1 MEATSLVCVWAALLC
16 YTQDAGSRYRF
27 AQGTV
32 QGSIGQRTLAWAE
45 NHLRYLV
52 CGHTL
57 QPLCYRLCSHDRNQM
72 VWTDGGHSS
81 SAPTGPQPLQAQIA
95 FQQKRCAYGLP
106 QQWPHLLAERWS
118 HPFKTQSQMD

>member
-1 MEATSLVCVWAALLC
+1 MEATSLVCVDGVAVLYSGRW
-16 YTQDAGSRYRF
+16 F
-27 AQGTV
+27 AQGTSAG
-32 QGSIGQRTLAWAE
+32 QHIGQHTLAWAE
-45 NHLRYLV
+45 NHLRYLA
-52 CGHTL
+52 CGQTL
-57 QPLCYRLCSHDRNQM
+57 QPLCTRLCSHDRNQM